1 MPPCIQHAFAD
12 QALLK
17 PYEWMRW
24 HENKT
29 NTQAM
34 ENATFLIKLQK
45 SYSYLA
51 ANTTIQA
58 VRQEGIDFCF
68 KFETQM

>member
-1 MPPCIQHAFAD
+1 
-12 QALLK
+12 
-17 PYEWMRW
+17 MRW

-34 ENATFLIKLQK
+34 ENAILLIKLQK